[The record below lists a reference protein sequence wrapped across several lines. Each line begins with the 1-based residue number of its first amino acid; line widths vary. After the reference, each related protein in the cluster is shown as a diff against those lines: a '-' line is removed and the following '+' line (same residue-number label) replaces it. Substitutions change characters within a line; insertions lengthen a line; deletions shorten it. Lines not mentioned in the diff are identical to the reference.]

1 MVMKDKLVK
10 THHKGPY
17 YTMKKISIGLL
28 ALASVTF
35 IIAIPTYI
43 VQSSNS
49 GKKIGIAEETTSE
62 KTETSSEEE
71 VIEYEEYIDQE
82 N

>member
-43 VQSSNS
+43 MQSNNS
-49 GKKIGIAEETTSE
+49 GKKINAEETTSE
-62 KTETSSEEE
+62 KTETNSEEE
-71 VIEYEEYIDQE
+71 VIEYEEYMDQE

>member
-43 VQSSNS
+43 MQSNNS
-49 GKKIGIAEETTSE
+49 GKKINAEETTSE
-62 KTETSSEEE
+62 KTGTSSEEE

>member
-43 VQSSNS
+43 MQSNNS
-49 GKKIGIAEETTSE
+49 GKKINAEETTSE

>member
-43 VQSSNS
+43 SVQNH
-49 GKKIGIAEETTSE
+49 KEAQTKADAESE
-62 KTETSSEEE
+62 QKSSEENLE
-71 VIEYEEYIDQE
+71 GLESYQDE
-82 N
+82 